1 MQEMFKRSYDEMPE
15 EVFLERVD
23 DCAKIREDVY
33 QYFETLP
40 ENHEEGLPI
49 FMYHAVQYVLA
60 YSKREG
66 RPAIPD
72 PCEDSDEECRE
83 KAFIQGCGGCFEK
96 LREIIEFIANSLYN
110 SVFDKLLDHVKDE
123 DHPLLYFLEAVGRHK
138 EMHSRH
144 LKTDPGVARARSDE
158 IRSTYNAVTG
168 ERYEHENPDHK
179 SWRSLIINPLPSD
192 YNPDELDP
200 KEGGKDHQILI
211 ELEKEKGTYNVPDPF
226 SIVVTQEWA
235 TIFRAVHSLIH
246 FEDYLVTRVLS
257 AISADEWKQIEHLSL
272 LASWRLLLTD
282 AFYEVSVHKLA
293 GGKKKIPPLVS
304 VLIELREM
312 IKRVILLVPIIN
324 E

>member
-1 MQEMFKRSYDEMPE
+1 MFKSSYDEMPE
-15 EVFLERVD
+15 EVFLGRVD
-23 DCAKIREDVY
+23 EFAKIRQDVY
-33 QYFETLP
+33 EYFETLP
-40 ENHEEGLPI
+40 KNHDEGLPI
-49 FMYHAVQYVLA
+49 YLYHAVQYVVA
-60 YSKREG
+60 YSKLEG
-66 RPAIPD
+66 KAVIPD
-72 PCEDSDEECRE
+72 PCEDSNEECRE
-83 KAFIQGCGGCFEK
+83 KAFIQGCGECYEK
-96 LREIIEFIANSLYN
+96 LREIVEFIANNLYN
-110 SVFDKLLDHVKDE
+110 NVFDKLIDHVKDE
-123 DHPLLYFLEAVGRHK
+123 DHPLLFFLEAVERHK

-168 ERYEHENPDHK
+168 ERYDHENPDHK

-192 YNPDELDP
+192 YNHNELDP

-211 ELEKEKGTYNVPDPF
+211 ELEKEKGTYQVPEPF

-246 FEDYLVTRVLS
+246 FEDYLITRVLT
-257 AISADEWKQIEHLSL
+257 AISAKEWKDIEPLSV
-272 LASWRLLLTD
+272 LASWRVLLTY
-282 AFYEVSVHKLA
+282 AFYEVSIHKLS

-312 IKRVILLVPIIN
+312 IKRVILLVPSIN